1 MSVLSRDDE
10 AAIERAIAAVEART
24 SSELVVLVVPRS
36 DDYALGR
43 ALVAGLGAVLIVS
56 AIDLAWPWLAQATPG
71 LADALP
77 LDPLVWLLPLQ
88 ALLAAALWWVS
99 GRLPARWLAS
109 DAQRAFAVSRRAKQE
124 FFDRRISH
132 TRDRTGVLLLVSEQE
147 HSVVILAD
155 RGIDEALGGQVW
167 TAWAAEVAEGMRQ
180 GRGGAALCRVIE
192 QLGDAL
198 VDRFPSRADDMDELP
213 TPVVR
218 VD

>member
-1 MSVLSRDDE
+1 MSVLDHDDE

-24 SSELVVLVVPRS
+24 SGELVVLVVPRS

-43 ALVAGLGAVLIVS
+43 ALLAGLGAVVIVS
-56 AIDLAWPWLAQATPG
+56 AIDLAWPWLALAAPW

-88 ALLAAALWWVS
+88 ALVAAALWWVS
-99 GRLPARWLAS
+99 GRIPVRFLAS
-109 DAQRAFAVSRRAKQE
+109 DHRRARAVSRRAKEE
-124 FFDRRISH
+124 FFDRGISH
-132 TRDRTGVLLLVSEQE
+132 TRDRSGVLLLVSEQE
-147 HSVVILAD
+147 RSLVILAD

-167 TAWAAEVAEGMRQ
+167 KTWAAEVVEGMRQ

-198 VDRFPSRADDMDELP
+198 VERFPPKEDDMDELP